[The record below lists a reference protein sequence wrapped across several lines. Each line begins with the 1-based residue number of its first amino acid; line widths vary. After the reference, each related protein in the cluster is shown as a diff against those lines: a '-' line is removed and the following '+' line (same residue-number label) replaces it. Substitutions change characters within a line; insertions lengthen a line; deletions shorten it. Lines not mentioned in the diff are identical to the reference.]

1 MNLAVRWFAQLEKR
15 IAPLITELV
24 SSRREPTEAEKTGLA
39 VFMGTMCTRTP
50 LGRRL
55 GDERFG
61 PATSQML
68 KRVAAD
74 PIEFREIHF
83 SVDPRF
89 RDRED
94 GERIEQLRQD
104 ILSGKALE
112 KRDDFRLASIIE
124 VGITVGEVLC
134 KMGWRFS

>member
-1 MNLAVRWFAQLEKR
+1 
-15 IAPLITELV
+15 
-24 SSRREPTEAEKTGLA
+24 
-39 VFMGTMCTRTP
+39 MCTRTP
-50 LGRRL
+50 LGRQL

-74 PIEFREIHF
+74 PIEFREIYF
-83 SVDPRF
+83 SMDPRF

-94 GERIEQLRQD
+94 EERIEQVRQD
-104 ILSGKALE
+104 ILFGNTDALE

-134 KMGWRFS
+134 EIGWRCSERGSLVPSDAECCSDDAEVAATRHMAVLHDYRKTEIY